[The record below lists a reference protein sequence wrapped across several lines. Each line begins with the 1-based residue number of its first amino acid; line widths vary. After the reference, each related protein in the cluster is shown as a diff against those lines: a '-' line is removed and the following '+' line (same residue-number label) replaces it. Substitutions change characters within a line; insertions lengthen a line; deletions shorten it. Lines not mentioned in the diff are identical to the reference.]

1 MTWLTWLANSPIGT
15 ALKVGLA
22 AALLWVIENV
32 ANTSL
37 PGYAQVSLIAGLPV
51 LINWLNPA
59 DSRYGV
65 NSETY

>member
-22 AALLWVIENV
+22 AAFLWVIENV